1 MGSSRKPHE
10 RADVLEPKISIGRT
24 AVVASCLN
32 VAAIGA
38 FAAILSISSPLA
50 AEEYRLQPSDV
61 IELSVAGIDS
71 LNQKSQVDLDGN
83 VVLPLAGQMRVE
95 GKTLAEVRNEF
106 NSHLTSTSF
115 DQETSEGLKTY
126 YIQPDRVMIRI
137 AEYRPVYILGDVAS
151 PGEQRYRPG
160 LTVRQAIAVAGGYDL
175 MRFKADNPFVQ
186 SAALRAEYDS
196 LWIEFA
202 NAQSTVARLSAELTG
217 NQTLDRSGLSGL
229 PVPEHLLEELAQ
241 SESEQLS
248 LRQTE
253 LGNEKQHLQR
263 LIDQSQNR
271 FDLLTEEQAQ
281 VEEDRKADTQDMDR
295 IRGLFDKGMATA
307 ARITEARQG
316 LLNSSLRFLA
326 TAADLGSTT
335 EDLEKFKREYDKVEP
350 DRRLEL
356 LGELKEAKIKLAKTL
371 SDLGAVSEKLLYV
384 GSQRSNWT
392 EGLAGQP
399 QITIFRGDKNQEG
412 GQAGGEVD
420 MLEPGDLVQ
429 ITLQPP
435 EMTPPT
441 GSVSAGEPIGLPPAP
456 KVP

>member
-1 MGSSRKPHE
+1 VDLSLRK
-10 RADVLEPKISIGRT
+10 
-24 AVVASCLN
+24 VAE
-32 VAAIGA
+32 IGA
-38 FAAILSISSPLA
+38 FAVILSIPSQLA
-50 AEEYRLQPSDV
+50 AEEYRLQSSDV

-106 NSHLTSTSF
+106 NNHLTTTSF
-115 DQETSEGLKTY
+115 DQETPEGLKTY

-137 AEYRPVYILGDVAS
+137 AEYRPVYVLGDVAS

-186 SAALRAEYDS
+186 SATLRAEYDS

-202 NAQSTVARLSAELTG
+202 NAQSTLAGLNAELTG

-229 PVPEHLLEELAQ
+229 PVPEHLLDELAR

-248 LRQTE
+248 LRQTD
-253 LGNEKQHLQR
+253 LGKEKEHLKR

-271 FDLLTEEQAQ
+271 FDLLSEEQTQ

-307 ARITEARQG
+307 ARITEARQS

-335 EDLEKFKREYDKVEP
+335 VDLEKFKREYDKVDP

-356 LGELKEAKIKLAKTL
+356 LGEIKEAKIKLAKTL

-384 GSQRSNWT
+384 GSRRSNWT
-392 EGLAGQP
+392 DGLAGEP
-399 QITIFRGDKNQEG
+399 QIAIFRGDKDKKE
-412 GQAGGEVD
+412 AGDEVD
-420 MLEPGDLVQ
+420 MLKPGDLVQ
-429 ITLQPP
+429 VTLQPP
-435 EMTPPT
+435 DMTPPT
-441 GSVSAGEPIGLPPAP
+441 GSISAGEPIGLPPTS